1 MVRPT
6 IHTTAEAKLQAAREK
21 RRRYYQKC
29 RDTILAKRRQS
40 RKEKKSCQNVKG
52 SNDAQS
58 HLHEKCDEESEDEE
72 SIGTLHD
79 CIAVVKH
86 AKDDFMQHVKV
97 PHKFIEGILDA
108 YTKTMPDAPGEY
120 GDIKILEEAISG
132 LEDFLDRASRGQ
144 DVNQVGKSWTS
155 KEQEKFLLEYLEK
168 YRGCAPTKDYDE
180 FWAEVYEEFFK
191 RWPETKAQWP
201 NRLDGETPLTLNEE
215 AHLATAIQVRR
226 VQIQNWYRWRNNAA
240 RYMRSSAQRGV
251 LRLPEA
257 LGTAKHTRSP
267 QRVEVFSQLHYKKD
281 VKALA
286 NATIENENIL
296 DRGPK
301 LKARRQLTKELFA
314 KSDDA
319 VKATVEAKYQE
330 ALIEHARNRH
340 LMTKPETGDEQKTQ

>member
-1 MVRPT
+1 
-6 IHTTAEAKLQAAREK
+6 
-21 RRRYYQKC
+21 
-29 RDTILAKRRQS
+29 
-40 RKEKKSCQNVKG
+40 
-52 SNDAQS
+52 
-58 HLHEKCDEESEDEE
+58 
-72 SIGTLHD
+72 
-79 CIAVVKH
+79 
-86 AKDDFMQHVKV
+86 
-97 PHKFIEGILDA
+97 
-108 YTKTMPDAPGEY
+108 
-120 GDIKILEEAISG
+120 
-132 LEDFLDRASRGQ
+132 
-144 DVNQVGKSWTS
+144 
-155 KEQEKFLLEYLEK
+155 
-168 YRGCAPTKDYDE
+168 
-180 FWAEVYEEFFK
+180 
-191 RWPETKAQWP
+191 
-201 NRLDGETPLTLNEE
+201 
-215 AHLATAIQVRR
+215 
-226 VQIQNWYRWRNNAA
+226 
-240 RYMRSSAQRGV
+240 MRSSAQRGV